1 MLEAKRSFDYT
12 ISFYDDV
19 TGLGTLLCVALNS
32 FVVCAMAQ
40 YAKKAL
46 TSYTTHNTAEL
57 LRGGKKYFQCLKD
70 LIDAAKFSIHLQV
83 YIFDDDITGK
93 YIGDALMDAAKRGV
107 NVYVMT
113 DGFASQVMATAYIE
127 ALKEAGIHFRM
138 FEPVFKSNDFY
149 FGRRM
154 HYKVIVIDAR
164 YCLVGGINIA
174 DRYNDL
180 PGDPAW
186 LDFALLAQGEVA
198 LNLFHICA
206 KMWARSSAE
215 TKRISQSLVPPPL
228 SENNGCMIRVRK
240 NDWVQRQ
247 SQVSASY
254 LEMFRS
260 AQQQIIVMSS
270 YFLPGRTFRKSLSAA
285 VRRGVKV
292 KLVLAGESDIMI
304 AKHAERYIYRWI
316 FRNKMELYE
325 LSHAVLHAKIA
336 TCDNR
341 FVIVGSYNINNIS
354 AYASVEMNLDV
365 MNNSFATAATQELE
379 QIIANECKL
388 LTAREFALKFNLFQK
403 IWQYTCYQVI
413 RLIIFLFTFYFKQKE
428 R

>member
-1 MLEAKRSFDYT
+1 
-12 ISFYDDV
+12 
-19 TGLGTLLCVALNS
+19 
-32 FVVCAMAQ
+32 
-40 YAKKAL
+40 
-46 TSYTTHNTAEL
+46 
-57 LRGGKKYFQCLKD
+57 
-70 LIDAAKFSIHLQV
+70 
-83 YIFDDDITGK
+83 
-93 YIGDALMDAAKRGV
+93 
-107 NVYVMT
+107 
-113 DGFASQVMATAYIE
+113 
-127 ALKEAGIHFRM
+127 
-138 FEPVFKSNDFY
+138 
-149 FGRRM
+149 
-154 HYKVIVIDAR
+154 
-164 YCLVGGINIA
+164 
-174 DRYNDL
+174 
-180 PGDPAW
+180 
-186 LDFALLAQGEVA
+186 
-198 LNLFHICA
+198 
-206 KMWARSSAE
+206 
-215 TKRISQSLVPPPL
+215 
-228 SENNGCMIRVRK
+228 
-240 NDWVQRQ
+240 
-247 SQVSASY
+247 
-254 LEMFRS
+254 
-260 AQQQIIVMSS
+260 MSS

-413 RLIIFLFTFYFKQKE
+413 RLIIFLFTFYF
-428 R
+428 